1 VETKVKDASA
11 SVATREGRDPRA
23 GGVLGAGLG
32 SAALFAVAFLL
43 RLPVPFGAVAP
54 FPLLVLRLR
63 GGAGPAWSGALLA
76 ASLLGVIFSPGHAV
90 AFMLLLVGPC
100 LLIGEA
106 MARGRGLLRGC
117 GWAFGLLVLELGTAL
132 LFAHEAMS
140 ATAALPFDYIS
151 TPAFIDELRAAGVPA
166 EQVQAWTE
174 RAAVYRSVMAVVYP
188 AAYIIGGALVVLL
201 NAALLRGY
209 LARRDPGWLEGGEFE
224 TIRWPLGLAVL
235 FVFSGAMVVSP
246 PLQPAAYNL
255 LLIEAFFF
263 ALQGLAVVAYFA
275 HRLAAPALLRGAV
288 LLLVLINPWAP
299 QILAVLGLFD
309 IWFNFRRFAD
319 PPSDEE

>member
-1 VETKVKDASA
+1 MKDLSASA
-11 SVATREGRDPRA
+11 GAREGREPRA
-23 GGVLGAGLG
+23 GGAVGAGLG
-32 SAALFAVAFLL
+32 AAALFAVALLL
-43 RLPVPFGAVAP
+43 RPLVFFASMAP

-63 GGAGPAWSGALLA
+63 GGGGAAWGGALLA
-76 ASLLGVIFSPGHAV
+76 TSLLVVAFSPGHAL
-90 AFMLLLVGPC
+90 AFLLLLVAPC

-117 GWAFGLLVLELGTAL
+117 GWAFGLLVVELGTAL

-140 ATAALPFDYIS
+140 ATALWPFDYVGS
-151 TPAFIDELRAAGVPA
+151 AAFADEMKVAGVPP
-166 EQVQAWTE
+166 EQVQAWVE
-174 RAAVYRSVMAVVYP
+174 WAATFRGVMAVVYP
-188 AAYIIGGALVVLL
+188 AVYIIGGALIVLV

-209 LARRDPGWLEGGEFE
+209 LARRDPGWLDGGEFE
-224 TIRWPLGLAVL
+224 GIRWPLGLAVL
-235 FVFSGAMVVSP
+235 FVLSGAMVLSP

-309 IWFNFRRFAD
+309 LWFNFRRFAD
-319 PPSDEE
+319 PPSEEE